1 MLHATERGVR
11 WAPAAGLDAASA
23 VRFRAHGTL
32 LALMT
37 HALAEFLVLMFA
49 DLLAALLDYASHK
62 DLLYQD
68 LNVSLRQ
75 DTFRDGVV
83 DFA

>member
-1 MLHATERGVR
+1 
-11 WAPAAGLDAASA
+11 
-23 VRFRAHGTL
+23 
-32 LALMT
+32 
-37 HALAEFLVLMFA
+37 MFA